1 MHSCTE
7 PNVQCSVPG
16 TTIYV
21 LPYYIHND
29 SPSWCLICHIII
41 VIRNPIILSLS
52 YTILASPTASMLS
65 SSCMFKTV
73 PIFSDVS
80 SALFSFASL
89 SSPWFSNTFSL
100 FLSLSLVPWELT
112 AWFNILDNW
121 WICQSFLGTKNWQ
134 TPLRHRT
141 AWIQHQWHSQCKMSN
156 LKGPWEREGKASSKH
171 TDNKCTKVCPMA
183 HQADREVILTMLSK
197 TCWTMPSMLELSLFE
212 GLQMDTLHGKLTD
225 WSKQMPKTSRLIWIG
240 LTFPWVAP
248 KKDQMVQFVDNF
260 WELLTNRSRKNVM
273 ISNAQNL
280 GHGPESQGLWVC
292 NIFEPEC
299 GSLPHGTPSQTQRSC
314 TLWHFLNVKWKFLT
328 MGPCNSPGT
337 LQENVSNQFAELENE
352 NECINKLSVKNEKSD
367 LSNHHWWNKPKWAE
381 SKVHP
386 KNSYFCQQE
395 LEGLGNWVTS

>member
-89 SSPWFSNTFSL
+89 SSPWFSNTISL

-112 AWFNILDNW
+112 AWFNFLDNW
-121 WICQSFLGTKNWQ
+121 WICQSLLGTKNWQ

-141 AWIQHQWHSQCKMSN
+141 AWIQHQLHSQCKMSN
-156 LKGPWEREGKASSKH
+156 LKGPWEWEGKASS
-171 TDNKCTKVCPMA
+171 NA
-183 HQADREVILTMLSK
+183 LTM
-197 TCWTMPSMLELSLFE
+197 
-212 GLQMDTLHGKLTD
+212 
-225 WSKQMPKTSRLIWIG
+225 
-240 LTFPWVAP
+240 
-248 KKDQMVQFVDNF
+248 
-260 WELLTNRSRKNVM
+260 
-273 ISNAQNL
+273 NAQKSVQWHIRQIERWSSSCFQRHVEPCHVGAFPFWRPAN
-280 GHGPESQGLWVC
+280 GHFAWKIDRLVKTDAKNKSTDLNW
-292 NIFEPEC
+292 
-299 GSLPHGTPSQTQRSC
+299 SHLSMSC
-314 TLWHFLNVKWKFLT
+314 TQK
-328 MGPCNSPGT
+328 G
-337 LQENVSNQFAELENE
+337 SNGSICWQLLR
-352 NECINKLSVKNEKSD
+352 IVNK
-367 LSNHHWWNKPKWAE
+367 
-381 SKVHP
+381 
-386 KNSYFCQQE
+386 
-395 LEGLGNWVTS
+395 